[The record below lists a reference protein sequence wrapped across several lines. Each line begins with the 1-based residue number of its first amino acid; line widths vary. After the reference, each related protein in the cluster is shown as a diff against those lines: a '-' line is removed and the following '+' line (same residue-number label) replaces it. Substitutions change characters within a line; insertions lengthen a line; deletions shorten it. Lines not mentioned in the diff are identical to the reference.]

1 VKSALGFAALILPG
15 MCGALSAHVISMST
29 GYAAIHGRELE
40 YTFRIPDYEMA
51 HVRDPLSL
59 FEHVHFASD
68 GEEGVRTG
76 QECHPDP
83 ASGSYL
89 CAADYRFSRPIERLD
104 VECTFYQ
111 VTVPNHVHL
120 LHAERAGK
128 YDQAILD
135 SSFPSAVLT
144 FRPPTAGEVAITQ
157 SAAGF
162 AQVLVSGAQLLLLF
176 ATAFAARNRPELIR
190 IMTGFVAGQC
200 ASGVALHYANWQ
212 PQPRF
217 AESAAALALAYLSLE
232 MLMFPRSHGRW
243 VMAGML
249 GIFSGMYFTF
259 FINESGYSTGWVLAG
274 AAAASV
280 LALAIFRVTLFGLAR
295 IPFNA
300 SLRGWIPR
308 ATASALLCTGAIWF
322 VLRLRN

>member
-1 VKSALGFAALILPG
+1 

-59 FEHVHFASD
+59 FDHIRFSSG

-83 ASGSYL
+83 ANGSYL
-89 CAADYRFSRPIERLD
+89 CAADYRFSRAIEQLG

-111 VTVPNHVHL
+111 VTVPNHVHM

-135 SSFPSAVLT
+135 NSFPSATLA
-144 FRPPTAGEVAITQ
+144 FRPPTAAEVALTQ
-157 SAAGF
+157 SGAGF
-162 AQVLVSGAQLLLLF
+162 AQVLASGAQLLLLF
-176 ATAFAARNRPELIR
+176 ATAFAARNRAELIR
-190 IMTGFVAGQC
+190 IVVAFVAGQC

-232 MLMFPRSHGRW
+232 MLLFPTSRGRW
-243 VMAGML
+243 VMAGVL
-249 GIFSGMYFTF
+249 GVFSGMYFTF
-259 FINESGYSTGWVLAG
+259 FINESGYSMVWVLAG
-274 AAAASV
+274 AAAASM
-280 LALAIFRVTLFGLAR
+280 LIMAIFRVTLFGLNK
-295 IPFNA
+295 IPLDGP
-300 SLRGWIPR
+300 LRGWVPR
-308 ATASALLCTGAIWF
+308 AAASVLLCTGAIWF
-322 VLRLRN
+322 VLRLRS

>member
-1 VKSALGFAALILPG
+1 VKYILFLVV

-51 HVRDPLSL
+51 HVREPLSL
-59 FEHVHFASD
+59 FDHIRFSSG
-68 GEEGVRTG
+68 GEEATRTG

-83 ASGSYL
+83 ATGTYL
-89 CAADYRFSRPIERLD
+89 CAADYRFSRAIERLD

-111 VTVPNHVHL
+111 VMVPNHVHM

-135 SSFPSAVLT
+135 SSFPSATLA
-144 FRPPTAGEVAITQ
+144 FRPPTAAEVALTQ
-157 SAAGF
+157 SCAGF
-162 AQVLVSGAQLLLLF
+162 AQVFASSAQLLLLF
-176 ATAFAARNRPELIR
+176 AAAFAARNRVELLR
-190 IMTGFVAGQC
+190 MTSAFIAGEC
-200 ASGVALHYANWQ
+200 ASGIALHYANWQ

-232 MLMFPRSHGRW
+232 MLLFPMSRGRW

-249 GIFSGMYFTF
+249 GVFSGMYFTF
-259 FINESGYSTGWVLAG
+259 FINESGYSMAWVLTG
-274 AAAASV
+274 AAIASAA
-280 LALAIFRVTLFGLAR
+280 AMAIFRALLYGLNR
-295 IPFNA
+295 VP
-300 SLRGWIPR
+300 LDGPVRGWVPR
-308 ATASALLCTGAIWF
+308 VASSVLLCTGAIWF
-322 VLRLRN
+322 VLRLRS

>member
-1 VKSALGFAALILPG
+1 MIPG

-59 FEHVHFASD
+59 FEHIHFSSD
-68 GEEGVRTG
+68 GEEGIRTG

-83 ASGSYL
+83 ANSSYL
-89 CAADYRFSRPIERLD
+89 CAADYRFSRVIERLD

-111 VTVPNHVHL
+111 VTVPNHVHM

-135 SSFPSAVLT
+135 SSFPSATLA
-144 FRPPTAGEVAITQ
+144 FRPPTAAEVAITQ
-157 SAAGF
+157 SGAGF
-162 AQVLVSGAQLLLLF
+162 MQVLESGAQLLLLF
-176 ATAFAARNRPELIR
+176 ATAFAARGPDRAPRAELIR
-190 IMTGFVAGQC
+190 FIAAFVAGQC
-200 ASGVALHYANWQ
+200 ASGVALHYASWQ

-232 MLMFPRSHGRW
+232 MLMFPRSRGRW

-259 FINESGYSTGWVLAG
+259 FINESGYSMTWVLAG
-274 AAAASV
+274 AAVASTLVMAVVRVSLFGLNRIPLNALLRRWVPRVAASV
-280 LALAIFRVTLFGLAR
+280 M
-295 IPFNA
+295 
-300 SLRGWIPR
+300 
-308 ATASALLCTGAIWF
+308 LCTGAIWF
-322 VLRLRN
+322 VLRLRS

>member
-1 VKSALGFAALILPG
+1 VKYLLLSAALLLT

-59 FEHVHFASD
+59 FDHVRFSSD

-83 ASGSYL
+83 ANGSYL
-89 CAADYRFSRPIERLD
+89 CAADYRFSSAVGRLD
-104 VECTFYQ
+104 VECTFYEA
-111 VTVPNHVHL
+111 TVPNHVHM

-135 SSFPSAVLT
+135 SSFPSATLT
-144 FRPPTAGEVAITQ
+144 FRPPTAAEVAFTQ
-157 SAAGF
+157 SGAGF
-162 AQVLVSGAQLLLLF
+162 TQVFASGAQLLLLF
-176 ATAFAARNRPELIR
+176 AAAFAVRSRGELAR
-190 IMTGFVAGQC
+190 MVGAFVAGEC
-200 ASGVALHYANWQ
+200 ASGIALHYANWQ

-232 MLMFPRSHGRW
+232 MLLFPASRGRW
-243 VMAGML
+243 MMAGVL
-249 GIFSGMYFTF
+249 GVFSGMYFTF
-259 FINESGYSTGWVLAG
+259 FINESGYSMAWVLTG
-274 AAAASV
+274 AAMASALTMVIFRFALLGLNRIPLDGSLRAWVSRAAASV
-280 LALAIFRVTLFGLAR
+280 M
-295 IPFNA
+295 
-300 SLRGWIPR
+300 
-308 ATASALLCTGAIWF
+308 LCTGAIWF
-322 VLRLRN
+322 VIRLRS